1 MPSGRIASAEA
12 ISPLTLEY
20 SGCRLLRSLFES
32 RRVSGCFFLFV
43 IRSLYGFSDA
53 ATSLIHA
60 ARRKVVG
67 PGRNRYNPGVHRAG
81 SLPLSCYFSRL
92 RPISSRSA

>member
-1 MPSGRIASAEA
+1 MPSGRIGSAEA

-43 IRSLYGFSDA
+43 IRSLYGFNDA

-67 PGRNRYNPGVHRAG
+67 PGRNGYNPSVHRAG
-81 SLPLSCYFSRL
+81 SLPLSCCFSRP
-92 RPISSRSA
+92 RPVSSRSA

>member
-1 MPSGRIASAEA
+1 MPSGRIGSAEA
-12 ISPLTLEY
+12 ISPLTLES
-20 SGCRLLRSLFES
+20 SGCRLLCGQFES

-43 IRSLYGFSDA
+43 IRSLYGFNDA

-60 ARRKVVG
+60 VRRKVVG

-81 SLPLSCYFSRL
+81 SLLLSCCFSRP
-92 RPISSRSA
+92 RPVSSRSA

>member
-32 RRVSGCFFLFV
+32 RRISGCFFLFV
-43 IRSLYGFSDA
+43 IRRLYGFNDA
-53 ATSLIHA
+53 ATRLIHP

-81 SLPLSCYFSRL
+81 SLPLSCCSSRP
-92 RPISSRSA
+92 RPVSSRSA